1 MALFNVVGAC
11 ITRALFSS
19 TSIFTSTVS
28 EQPHNMTTT
37 QTASTTTSKV
47 WLVTGCS
54 TGLGRSLVSA
64 VLARG
69 DKIIA
74 TARQVS
80 ALKDLEN
87 ADNVKV
93 LSLDVTAD
101 QTELAKKV
109 QEAQSFFGRIDVLVN
124 NAGCVISGVWEE
136 LR

>member
-1 MALFNVVGAC
+1 MA
-11 ITRALFSS
+11 S
-19 TSIFTSTVS
+19 TNS
-28 EQPHNMTTT
+28 
-37 QTASTTTSKV
+37 TASVLKISKEPKV

-54 TGLGRSLVSA
+54 SGLGRSLVIA

-80 ALKDLEN
+80 TLKDLEN
-87 ADNVKV
+87 LDNVRV
-93 LSLDVTAD
+93 ISLDVTAD

-136 LR
+136 LG

>member
-1 MALFNVVGAC
+1 
-11 ITRALFSS
+11 
-19 TSIFTSTVS
+19 
-28 EQPHNMTTT
+28 
-37 QTASTTTSKV
+37 
-47 WLVTGCS
+47 
-54 TGLGRSLVSA
+54 
-64 VLARG
+64 LARG

-80 ALKDLEN
+80 TLKDLEN
-87 ADNVKV
+87 VDNLKV

-101 QTELAKKV
+101 QTELAAKV

>member
-1 MALFNVVGAC
+1 M
-11 ITRALFSS
+11 TS
-19 TSIFTSTVS
+19 TSEI
-28 EQPHNMTTT
+28 
-37 QTASTTTSKV
+37 ASTKASKV

-54 TGLGRSLVSA
+54 TGLGRCLVPA

-80 ALKDLEN
+80 TLKDLEN
-87 ADNVKV
+87 VDNLKV

-101 QTELAKKV
+101 QTELAAKV